1 MAEEREIVVNAAKDD
16 EEIEALI
23 QRELDAL
30 EESDLDNLDVGPE
43 NFDNQ
48 AHPKNEELDSSE
60 VNFSSLL

>member
-48 AHPKNEELDSSE
+48 ALPKNEELDSSE
-60 VNFSSLL
+60 VNFSNLF